1 MATETSEL
9 QHLQPL
15 INAASAASELV
26 SSAATKS
33 YSAAKTYAPELT
45 ERIEKQ
51 SAPFIESAAPYLA
64 PLATRAVDVGVA
76 SIKAADVKVGS
87 FSSSCHLACCHGPS
101 LQLSPPGPLFTG
113 GRSAC
118 FREGEEFQRLPGCLV

>member
-51 SAPFIESAAPYLA
+51 SAPFIESATPYLA

-76 SIKAADVKVGS
+76 SIKVADVKVGT
-87 FSSSCHLACCHGPS
+87 SCHLACCHGPS

-113 GRSAC
+113 G
-118 FREGEEFQRLPGCLV
+118 